1 MAGNNADTSTLLFC
15 ATFLIMRQAEAHAG
29 IAKGWG
35 KSGGKS
41 SGTNYGNGDY
51 KESFEIGKDGG
62 QNGKGGDEWGCALSR
77 ILCFTLVRQFRVFMA
92 LAA

>member
-15 ATFLIMRQAEAHAG
+15 ATFLIMRQAEAH
-29 IAKGWG
+29 GWRLG
-35 KSGGKS
+35 
-41 SGTNYGNGDY
+41 GTNYGNGDY
-51 KESFEIGKDGG
+51 KGSFEIGKDGG

-77 ILCFTLVRQFRVFMA
+77 ILCFPLVRQFRVFMA